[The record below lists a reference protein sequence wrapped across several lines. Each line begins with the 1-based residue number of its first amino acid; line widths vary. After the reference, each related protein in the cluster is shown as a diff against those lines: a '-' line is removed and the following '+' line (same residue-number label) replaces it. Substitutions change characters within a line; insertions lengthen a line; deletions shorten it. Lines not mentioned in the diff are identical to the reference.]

1 MQNFEFIDIA
11 ENAIKTLEKI
21 SHNNSYAILHAG
33 GLPILI
39 KLIDFF
45 VISVQVAILT
55 IYAFFNNF
63 IKINFFKKKY
73 FFIFFKNIF
82 LKKKSIVGIIANI
95 FEKIPNE
102 ECMVNEIFPALTS
115 LALYLVYLFLNF
127 PEFY

>member
-1 MQNFEFIDIA
+1 MEIAPHLSEVIVKNGGVNVLCEKMQNFEFIDIA

-82 LKKKSIVGIIANI
+82 
-95 FEKIPNE
+95 
-102 ECMVNEIFPALTS
+102 
-115 LALYLVYLFLNF
+115 
-127 PEFY
+127 

>member
-45 VISVQVAILT
+45 VISVQVFFFFLF
-55 IYAFFNNF
+55 IYFNDYAV
-63 IKINFFKKKY
+63 IFFKKK
-73 FFIFFKNIF
+73 
-82 LKKKSIVGIIANI
+82 KKKN
-95 FEKIPNE
+95 
-102 ECMVNEIFPALTS
+102 
-115 LALYLVYLFLNF
+115 
-127 PEFY
+127 